1 MLNSEVVRCLSG
13 VSRECI
19 HCHLIFQ
26 EGKLFT
32 GQFLIFL
39 CCDKQAGYHFIVLI
53 GYVNPEGV
61 AFSAKGTIE
70 ISPLFDVG
78 EC

>member
-1 MLNSEVVRCLSG
+1 MFNGEAVRCLPG

-19 HCHLIFQ
+19 YRHLVFCECQ
-26 EGKLFT
+26 LLA

-61 AFSAKGTIE
+61 AFSAKRTIE